1 MDSSFH
7 VIHSIVVNNY
17 RKLHQGEFPSLG
29 FRLKCLHFYPH
40 WHYHW
45 KADMRFTWVN
55 TVASSVNADGPVLNV
70 PQVPELVLFA
80 VAPFY
85 LWFPCVLARTL
96 VLCAY
101 HDASVCNAV
110 ANSLWLNHKLRAMWE
125 CCQFSTGEG
134 LIHSVSDAINQIKH
148 PSALL
153 EEFLWSTYDSR
164 ECQIDLRWTDQTT
177 RDYTAATYN
186 YHFEI
191 IA

>member
-1 MDSSFH
+1 
-7 VIHSIVVNNY
+7 
-17 RKLHQGEFPSLG
+17 
-29 FRLKCLHFYPH
+29 
-40 WHYHW
+40 
-45 KADMRFTWVN
+45 MRFTGVN
-55 TVASSVNADGPVLNV
+55 TVASSANAGGPVLNG
-70 PQVPELVLFA
+70 PTVPEFVLHLSTCDFLVCL
-80 VAPFY
+80 
-85 LWFPCVLARTL
+85 LARTL
-96 VLCAY
+96 VLCA
-101 HDASVCNAV
+101 HHNASVCNAV

-177 RDYTAATYN
+177 CDYTAATYS

-191 IA
+191 IAWILQMFKRRVRHSVLVFRNT